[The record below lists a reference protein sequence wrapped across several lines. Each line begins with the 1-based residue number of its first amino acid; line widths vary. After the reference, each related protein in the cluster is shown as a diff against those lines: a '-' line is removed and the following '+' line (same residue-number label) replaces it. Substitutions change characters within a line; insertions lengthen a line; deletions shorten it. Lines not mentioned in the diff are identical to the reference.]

1 MGIPE
6 AILGTLLGLSRR
18 YHGRCPPPPSPRSL
32 QSDAGR
38 KKLLRCIQERL
49 PISGRPSASGT
60 DTAGIDECKSV
71 VDAME
76 KMKAGANPED
86 RKQESEAKPEALEGA
101 EEGEEGEGKKNADD
115 AAPVEDVE
123 LIDEQEVPLED
134 PVLKKAKDTCL
145 GRTAKPAGLNAD
157 SPPRLAPPPR
167 LPGSLATGSL
177 LGPTGVGRLLLYP
190 FPSAGFGRDGA
201 DARVH
206 PPDGG

>member
-1 MGIPE
+1 
-6 AILGTLLGLSRR
+6 
-18 YHGRCPPPPSPRSL
+18 
-32 QSDAGR
+32 
-38 KKLLRCIQERL
+38 
-49 PISGRPSASGT
+49 
-60 DTAGIDECKSV
+60 
-71 VDAME
+71 ME

-157 SPPRLAPPPR
+157 PPPPCR
-167 LPGSLATGSL
+167 TPAPAWQPGNRFAFR
-177 LGPTGVGRLLLYP
+177 PDGRRSITLVP
-190 FPSAGFGRDGA
+190 ISFGRIWP
-201 DARVH
+201 RWS
-206 PPDGG
+206 